1 MGRCLTMLHIKVV
14 ISEQKMYCFQG
25 KHLEK
30 TCMVST
36 ALNGPGEQN
45 GSGCTPRGKH
55 RIYSKIGTSAL
66 VNAVFIS
73 RQWTGEVWTP
83 ELAKQYPGRDWII
96 TRILQLEG
104 LEPGYNAGG
113 EVDSLKRYIYIH
125 GTPYV
130 ESLGTPG
137 SKGCIR
143 MANQDIIWLTDWVD
157 IGTEVYII

>member
-1 MGRCLTMLHIKVV
+1 MGRELKMLQIKVV

-25 KHLEK
+25 ERLEK
-30 TCMVST
+30 TCVVST
-36 ALNGPGEQN
+36 ALNGPGEKN

-55 RIYSKIGTSAL
+55 RIYSKIGARAL
-66 VNAVFIS
+66 ANAVFVS
-73 RQWTGEVWTP
+73 RQWTGEIWTP

-104 LEPGYNAGG
+104 LEAGYNAGG
-113 EVDSLKRYIYIH
+113 DVDSLARYIYIH
-125 GTPYV
+125 GTPCA

-157 IGTEVYII
+157 IGTEVIII